1 MRWWRHVRSLWSHT
15 LLKSKCKVRGKY
27 PPVVGIKIKLEYST
41 AKIPLKQF
49 KQLNYILYIPKV
61 FKNKSQIMQKSKMTK
76 VDCKSIILLTKLTM
90 YDNFIIVLNS
100 YQNYH
105 MIRLI
110 LCNDFMII
118 LNINQCYHA
127 MQSIANTNL

>member
-1 MRWWRHVRSLWSHT
+1 
-15 LLKSKCKVRGKY
+15 
-27 PPVVGIKIKLEYST
+27 
-41 AKIPLKQF
+41 
-49 KQLNYILYIPKV
+49 
-61 FKNKSQIMQKSKMTK
+61 MQKSKMTK

-100 YQNYH
+100 YQKYH